1 MRNTRSIPTW
11 GLAALAVIGTGC
23 STAVGTTESVLPRT
37 LTAAVGRDIALAP
50 GEVAQLPDGFAV
62 RFDRIAEDSRC
73 PEDVVCVTAGDAIAE
88 LRRVGEG
95 SAVRVS
101 VLGTFETPRQA
112 DLGDYVVE
120 VIDLTP
126 PPNTKRLLD
135 PADYRLTIVIMRATG

>member
-1 MRNTRSIPTW
+1 MRSTRDIPVL
-11 GLAALAVIGTGC
+11 GLAALAVIGAGC

-37 LTAAVGRDIALAP
+37 LAAAVGRDITLAP
-50 GEVAQLPDGFAV
+50 GDVAQLPDGFAV

-95 SAVRVS
+95 GAVRVS

-112 DLGDYVVE
+112 DLGGYVVE
-120 VIDLTP
+120 VIDLAP
-126 PPNTKRLLD
+126 YPNTKRPLG
-135 PADYRLTIVIMRATG
+135 PADYRLTIVIMRSTL